1 MFLSSVS
8 GNTSRATVHR
18 ASKAHRASCGG
29 GGSGDGAD
37 RLSSSD
43 NPPAVLGPGTSSARL
58 EVRATALRAPAP
70 VCAAPDGLVS
80 RRVATFV
87 ANARPHR
94 VIAVRHACVT
104 DHHTSGPRDVERR
117 ARVCAAA
124 LPAPAPA
131 CAARDR
137 LRLAASQR
145 FVENARPHHVVVVR
159 HAFGCHHRSSCVRAS
174 GPRRRANTHTFL
186 ARLAPCALARLAPR
200 AGDSVS
206 RVLPSCMVVMLV
218 VCCGL
223 FFSFFCYL
231 AAFSF
236 LRTRRSTSLK
246 PWRAPA
252 GCPRFGARRA
262 RREHPGT

>member
-58 EVRATALRAPAP
+58 KVRATVAPAP

-117 ARVCAAA
+117 ARVRAAVFSYPP
-124 LPAPAPA
+124 LPAPRAV
-131 CAARDR
+131 ARVSPR
-137 LRLAASQR
+137 RNAVA
-145 FVENARPHHVVVVR
+145 NARPRRVIAAR
-159 HAFGCHHRSSCVRAS
+159 HTYVTDRCASCVWVAPAS
-174 GPRRRANTHTFL
+174 SGELERVRPHF
-186 ARLAPCALARLAPR
+186 PYPPPPAPR
-200 AGDSVS
+200 AIARVS
-206 RVLPSCMVVMLV
+206 PRRNVSW
-218 VCCGL
+218 
-223 FFSFFCYL
+223 
-231 AAFSF
+231 
-236 LRTRRSTSLK
+236 RTH
-246 PWRAPA
+246 AHIA
-252 GCPRFGARRA
+252 
-262 RREHPGT
+262 

>member
-94 VIAVRHACVT
+94 VIVVRHIWLSASIVVRPGRATSSGELECVRP
-104 DHHTSGPRDVERR
+104 HSPHPP
-117 ARVCAAA
+117 
-124 LPAPAPA
+124 LPAPRAIA
-131 CAARDR
+131 CVSPRRNVSWRTHAHITWSWCVT
-137 LRLAASQR
+137 RLAVIIDR
-145 FVENARPHHVVVVR
+145 
-159 HAFGCHHRSSCVRAS
+159 RAS
-174 GPRRRANTHTFL
+174 VRPGRADAPTHTPFSL
-186 ARLAPCALARLAPR
+186 GSRLVLLR
-200 AGDSVS
+200 ASPHVREIRYRECCR
-206 RVLPSCMVVMLV
+206 RVWL
-218 VCCGL
+218 
-223 FFSFFCYL
+223 
-231 AAFSF
+231 
-236 LRTRRSTSLK
+236 
-246 PWRAPA
+246 
-252 GCPRFGARRA
+252 
-262 RREHPGT
+262 

>member
-1 MFLSSVS
+1 LTASGRDSDRFAVHLTRLRAVVTHVNCSVSDTDDLAPVFGPCVFLSSVS

-117 ARVCAAA
+117 ARVRAAVFSYPP
-124 LPAPAPA
+124 LPAPRAV
-131 CAARDR
+131 ARVSPR
-137 LRLAASQR
+137 RNAVA
-145 FVENARPHHVVVVR
+145 NARPRRVIAAR
-159 HAFGCHHRSSCVRAS
+159 HTYVTDRCASCVWVAPAS
-174 GPRRRANTHTFL
+174 SGELERVRPHF
-186 ARLAPCALARLAPR
+186 PYPPPPAPR
-200 AGDSVS
+200 AIARVS
-206 RVLPSCMVVMLV
+206 PRRNVSW
-218 VCCGL
+218 
-223 FFSFFCYL
+223 
-231 AAFSF
+231 
-236 LRTRRSTSLK
+236 RTH
-246 PWRAPA
+246 AHIA
-252 GCPRFGARRA
+252 
-262 RREHPGT
+262 

>member
-1 MFLSSVS
+1 M
-8 GNTSRATVHR
+8 
-18 ASKAHRASCGG
+18 
-29 GGSGDGAD
+29 
-37 RLSSSD
+37 
-43 NPPAVLGPGTSSARL
+43 
-58 EVRATALRAPAP
+58 
-70 VCAAPDGLVS
+70 
-80 RRVATFV
+80 
-87 ANARPHR
+87 
-94 VIAVRHACVT
+94 
-104 DHHTSGPRDVERR
+104 
-117 ARVCAAA
+117 CAAA

-186 ARLAPCALARLAPR
+186 LSRSARALCSCAPR
-200 AGDSVS
+200 PTCGRFGIASAAVVYGCDAG
-206 RVLPSCMVVMLV
+206 
-218 VCCGL
+218 GL
-223 FFSFFCYL
+223 LWLIFLFFCYL

-252 GCPRFGARRA
+252 VHPGGVPALRRGARAPGRPRHIA
-262 RREHPGT
+262 AHPPLGAWPTPHRHRRYLVVD